1 MAVVVSVGFAGVAF
15 GGVPFAGGAAMVIGS
30 QEAADTPATLNAEAI
45 KAYRA
50 KDYARFLAL
59 EKRALELAPG
69 TPRFIYNV
77 ACGEAL
83 QGNAGEAVRLL
94 DQLLTRKLD
103 LGAETDDDFSG
114 IRSTPEWSGF
124 QSRLKELDKP
134 VVHSDVA
141 FTLAEPGLIATG
153 IAIDPANGD
162 TYITSVKQRKIVR
175 RTRRGAV
182 SDFISKGQDGFLA
195 GSWLAIDSRRRLL
208 FASCAAPP
216 FMAGYRKEDAGQ
228 SGVFVWDLKSGKLV
242 RKAMLPAD
250 GKQHFLNA
258 LVVDRQGNAY
268 VSDSAVSGIYRMP
281 RDAQALEVF
290 VPGKVFQSTQ
300 GLSFSDDEK
309 TLYVADYSDGLWAVD
324 MATRERRRLAEPAG
338 VWLGG
343 LDGLTRMPDGF
354 ISVQIGVK
362 PQRVVRL
369 RLDKEG
375 RRITSVE
382 VLEMNHP
389 SYSGP
394 IQGVV
399 SGDSFLYVANSQ
411 LDLVNGQNGT
421 FPEDR
426 ARPTTVLRLQ
436 L

>member
-1 MAVVVSVGFAGVAF
+1 MKTAVLTAVVCIVFVGGS
-15 GGVPFAGGAAMVIGS
+15 AMVQGS
-30 QEAADTPATLNAEAI
+30 QAPSDTPAAINADAI

-59 EKRALELAPG
+59 EKRALELAPS

-83 QGNAGEAVRLL
+83 QGNAPEAVRLL

-114 IRSTPEWSGF
+114 IRNTPEWAGF
-124 QSRLKELDKP
+124 QSRLRELGKP
-134 VVHSDVA
+134 IVHSRVA
-141 FTLAEPGLIATG
+141 FTLAEPGLMATG
-153 IAIDPANGD
+153 IAIDPRTGD
-162 TYITSVKQRKIVR
+162 TYITSVRQRKIVR
-175 RTRRGAV
+175 RTRQGV
-182 SDFISKGQDGFLA
+182 VTDFIREGQDGFLA
-195 GSWLAIDSRRRLL
+195 GAWLAIDSTRDLL

-216 FMAGYRKEDAGQ
+216 FMAGYQKQDAGR
-228 SGVFVWDLKSGKLV
+228 SGVFVWDLKTGKLA

-250 GKQHFLNA
+250 GKQHFLNQ
-258 LVVDRQGNAY
+258 LILDRDGNAY
-268 VSDSAVSGIYRMP
+268 VSDSAVSGIYRLG
-281 RDAQALEVF
+281 RSAQGLEVF
-290 VPGKVFQSTQ
+290 VPGNVFQSTQ
-300 GLSFSDDEK
+300 GLSFSDDER
-309 TLYVADYSDGLWAVD
+309 TLYVSDYSDGLWAVD

-338 VWLGG
+338 AWLGG
-343 LDGLTRMPDGF
+343 LDGLTRVPGGF

-369 RLDKEG
+369 RLDGEG
-375 RRITSVE
+375 RRIASVE

-399 SGDSFLYVANSQ
+399 EGAAFLYVANSQ
-411 LDLVNGQNGT
+411 LDLVNGEGGGT
-421 FPEDR
+421 FPAER
-426 ARPTTVLRLQ
+426 ARPTIVLRLP